1 VSSRDH
7 GRVQFLQRKDTITEK
22 QDDSVVGVGSLL
34 RHRYKVYTIVSIG
47 GLIPEENIILYTSST
62 AQGGGGSFKNKTYRR
77 DSFLRITDGR
87 ANPLMDRKVL
97 AVSSISLSFSDYL
110 PTYLSIFYVSVYLS
124 IYLSISLSL
133 FHLITYLSIYL
144 STYLSIYVSIY
155 LSIYLSVCLSV
166 FLSSYLSIYL
176 SVYLI

>member
-1 VSSRDH
+1 MSSRDH

-62 AQGGGGSFKNKTYRR
+62 AQGGGGSLKNKTYRR

-110 PTYLSIFYVSVYLS
+110 PTYLSIFYVSIYRS
-124 IYLSISLSL
+124 IYLSLSLSL
-133 FHLITYLSIYL
+133 PPSLPFI
-144 STYLSIYVSIY
+144 
-155 LSIYLSVCLSV
+155 
-166 FLSSYLSIYL
+166 
-176 SVYLI
+176 